1 MSHTIIKACE
11 CPDLNNAVLKAL
23 VRTPF
28 NGAPYVETIALD
40 LCQVYYDPEWEK
52 NQIRQAGTQQ
62 QDKEAILEDLRL
74 GIRYNQTPPIIIFND
89 EKGRW
94 ELKDGFHRFWSLLQL
109 NQKRWIFDVHKY
121 DISESFSPKTYSIR
135 DIDEDLKLGANG
147 IHPPSKSASDKDFIG
162 VGIEKVKR
170 GSVPKTKKGIRKWIK
185 SVPNNFSKNTQ
196 ETIMTNIYKA
206 TVSAEYIKSLD
217 LTQAKNIIQ
226 EKTIYTTGGKVDT
239 EGRIGRVVNASN
251 DLYTLRAFKMLL
263 QDYVKHGRTTNYIFY
278 SSSALD
284 AKEVREEREQAKAAA
299 DSFHNL
305 CIDYAAKFNKTG
317 VKPYNIVGALAQIK
331 KTEKD
336 MVLVPFVEKG
346 EDDSTIIKKDMTEN
360 ILRKQYSTSTFTSEQ
375 AFDAVRDE
383 RYKVSDFKNE
393 RSFQGTIRRELQCL
407 RDEGTLKFV
416 RDGVYRFN

>member
-1 MSHTIIKACE
+1 
-11 CPDLNNAVLKAL
+11 
-23 VRTPF
+23 
-28 NGAPYVETIALD
+28 
-40 LCQVYYDPEWEK
+40 
-52 NQIRQAGTQQ
+52 
-62 QDKEAILEDLRL
+62 
-74 GIRYNQTPPIIIFND
+74 
-89 EKGRW
+89 
-94 ELKDGFHRFWSLLQL
+94 
-109 NQKRWIFDVHKY
+109 
-121 DISESFSPKTYSIR
+121 
-135 DIDEDLKLGANG
+135 
-147 IHPPSKSASDKDFIG
+147 
-162 VGIEKVKR
+162 
-170 GSVPKTKKGIRKWIK
+170 
-185 SVPNNFSKNTQ
+185 
-196 ETIMTNIYKA
+196 
-206 TVSAEYIKSLD
+206 
-217 LTQAKNIIQ
+217 
-226 EKTIYTTGGKVDT
+226 
-239 EGRIGRVVNASN
+239 
-251 DLYTLRAFKMLL
+251 MLL

-360 ILRKQYSTSTFTSEQ
+360 ILRKQYSTSTFTLEQ

-393 RSFQGTIRRELQCL
+393 RSFEGTIRRELQCL

-416 RDGVYRFN
+416 RVGVYRFN